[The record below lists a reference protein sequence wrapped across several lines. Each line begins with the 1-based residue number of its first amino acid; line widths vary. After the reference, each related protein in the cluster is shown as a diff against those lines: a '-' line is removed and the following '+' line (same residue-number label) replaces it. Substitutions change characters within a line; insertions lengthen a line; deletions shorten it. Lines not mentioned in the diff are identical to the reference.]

1 MRTNYKL
8 VLAVLVGVS
17 IGVTVA
23 KAMNEGQVAPQPAFL
38 VSEVESIDLTSIQKY
53 GEKVPETLAP
63 FNGHYHFILGAG
75 AKFEPLDGEPPKGMV
90 VIAFD
95 NSEKAREWY
104 DSPAYQAIKPIRLG
118 ASKGRMF
125 IVQGVSP

>member
-1 MRTNYKL
+1 
-8 VLAVLVGVS
+8 
-17 IGVTVA
+17 
-23 KAMNEGQVAPQPAFL
+23 
-38 VSEVESIDLTSIQKY
+38 
-53 GEKVPETLAP
+53 
-63 FNGHYHFILGAG
+63 LGAG
-75 AKFEPLDGEPPKGMV
+75 AKFEALDGEPPKGMV
-90 VIAFD
+90 VIDFD